1 MSTPINVLDQC
12 LDDHNR
18 YALYHADAMDVVRG
32 LEDNTMHYSIFSPPF
47 GNDLYAYTNSSRD
60 MGNGPSYRSFAR
72 HFAFLASELLRVLKP
87 GRLVSVHCMDLPRF
101 KERHGYIG
109 MFDFP
114 GSLTRLMER
123 AGFIYHCKTM
133 IRKNPVVQATRT
145 NAIQL
150 LHNAVIRDSA
160 FSGAAIADYLI
171 TFKKPGDNPEPVK
184 GAFQSYYGTMH
195 EPRGAYTDDMD
206 TRNPYSVEVW
216 QRYAESYWGDID
228 PGDTLQYMSA
238 REVDREKHIC
248 PLQLT
253 VYRRGMQMWTN
264 PGDIVFEPFGG
275 IGSGGAVAMEM
286 GRRYIAA
293 ELKRSYFD
301 QMRSNLAS
309 WAVKSGQVNMFAEFD
324 AVN

>member
-1 MSTPINVLDQC
+1 MTNVIDQVVT
-12 LDDHNR
+12 DR
-18 YALYHADAMDVVRG
+18 YALYHADCIDVARTLPDDSV
-32 LEDNTMHYSIFSPPF
+32 DYSVFSPPF

-60 MGNGPSYRSFAR
+60 MGNGPSYRAFAR
-72 HFAFLASELLRVLKP
+72 HYTFLARELLRVVKP

-123 AGFIYHCKTM
+123 AGFIYHAKTM

-150 LHNAVIRDSA
+150 LHNAVVRDSS

-171 TFKKPGDNPEPVK
+171 TFRRPGQNPEPIK
-184 GAFQSYYGTMH
+184 GCFTAYHGTLP
-195 EPRGAYTDDMD
+195 EPRGPYTADDD

-216 QRYAESYWGDID
+216 QRYAESCWMDID
-228 PGDTLQYMSA
+228 PGDTLQYASA
-238 REVDREKHIC
+238 RESDREKHIC
-248 PLQLT
+248 PLQVT
-253 VYRRGMQMWTN
+253 VYRRGYQLWTN
-264 PGDIVFEPFGG
+264 PGDVVFEPFGG
-275 IGSGGAVAMEM
+275 IGSGGAVAMEQ

-293 ELKRSYFD
+293 ELKQSYFK
-301 QMRSNLAS
+301 QMVANLDEAEQR
-309 WAVKSGQVNMFAEFD
+309 SGQLTMLELVKEA
-324 AVN
+324 A